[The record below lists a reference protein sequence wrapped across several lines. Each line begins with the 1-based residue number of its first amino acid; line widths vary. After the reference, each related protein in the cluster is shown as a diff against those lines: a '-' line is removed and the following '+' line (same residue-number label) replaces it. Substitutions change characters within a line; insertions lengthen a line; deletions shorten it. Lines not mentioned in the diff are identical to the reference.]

1 MIWNW
6 KRRGKMVLFARRIWN
21 WEQSMLFLCTFSFL
35 YNRYLEKKS
44 DPALLSIQP
53 PLRIRAS
60 QIIFMQIWEITSEI
74 ITLYFKIRKIVLI
87 SVRFVLNPSHLTIV
101 KKLLGTLRFL
111 ETYWNPTNQ
120 DIFLRVAF
128 NRCFFTFYLQVEPDS
143 RY

>member
-1 MIWNW
+1 
-6 KRRGKMVLFARRIWN
+6 
-21 WEQSMLFLCTFSFL
+21 MLFLCTFSFL

-87 SVRFVLNPSHLTIV
+87 SVCFVLNPSHLTIV